1 MHLILGQV
9 KVTYHVFLVCMHVE
23 TPTNLLG
30 FVVWE
35 LEIRYGISCA
45 LKLIFTINFLCFC
58 VRIVD

>member
-35 LEIRYGISCA
+35 LEIRY
-45 LKLIFTINFLCFC
+45 
-58 VRIVD
+58 